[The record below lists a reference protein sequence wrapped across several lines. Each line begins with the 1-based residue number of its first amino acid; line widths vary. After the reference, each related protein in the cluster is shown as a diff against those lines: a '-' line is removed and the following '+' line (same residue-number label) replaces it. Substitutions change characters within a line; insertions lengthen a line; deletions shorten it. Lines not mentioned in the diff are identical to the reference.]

1 MAAVWASL
9 PGTGANVFAESTAR
23 VVMSLLGDSVAL
35 TCATLTRWLG
45 TRVLSGAGT
54 QLRTAL
60 QINRCIDAS
69 RF

>member
-1 MAAVWASL
+1 MAAVWALLSD
-9 PGTGANVFAESTAR
+9 TGANVFAGSTAR
-23 VVMSLLGDSVAL
+23 VGMSLFGDSVAL
-35 TCATLTRWLG
+35 TSATLTRWLG
-45 TRVLSGAGT
+45 TSVLSGAGT